1 MHATRAIKNIGR
13 NHHNVSLSPVPV
25 CPHVML
31 IGSQFTSPNLGV
43 ESVRGINASRTH
55 GTKGNQLV
63 FQRVVVR
70 WWLEPAA
77 RWWCRNGIC
86 RIILV
91 FASPGARASA
101 TSTSGKAGKKKL
113 IFFSNVATICNV
125 SLPTVTCTFSFAR
138 IWKNVPAFSPLYSTV
153 PFHQPQIRQTN
164 ATYTGAT
171 DRILRV
177 YHSHDKHGVG
187 SPAPL

>member
-1 MHATRAIKNIGR
+1 MHAYRAIKNR
-13 NHHNVSLSPVPV
+13 TRSSLSLVPI
-25 CPHVML
+25 CRVML
-31 IGSQFTSPNLGV
+31 IGSLFTSPILGV

-55 GTKGNQLV
+55 GAKGNQLV

-91 FASPGARASA
+91 LASPGARASA
-101 TSTSGKAGKKKL
+101 TSPSGKAGKKKL
-113 IFFSNVATICNV
+113 IFFVMLRPHALCCYQQ
-125 SLPTVTCTFSFAR
+125 SLHIDIQHEAVYILLRQKLEACSCFLTS
-138 IWKNVPAFSPLYSTV
+138 YSTV

-177 YHSHDKHGVG
+177 YI
-187 SPAPL
+187 LTTNTE